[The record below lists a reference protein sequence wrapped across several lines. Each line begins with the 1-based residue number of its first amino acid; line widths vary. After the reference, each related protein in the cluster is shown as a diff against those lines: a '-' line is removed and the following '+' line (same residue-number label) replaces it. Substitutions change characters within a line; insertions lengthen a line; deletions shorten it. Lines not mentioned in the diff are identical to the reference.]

1 MKCRRHFFIP
11 FLPHIYGYNRK
22 HTTPR
27 REQNLWRKIFQKHS
41 STISWKGWGDDGYRA
56 ALEREKEAAERL
68 KETLTEEQMAMVE
81 QYHIAISATMGICE
95 LLAYKQGM
103 KDMASI
109 LK

>member
-1 MKCRRHFFIP
+1 MEKNILKAFQPNIVER
-11 FLPHIYGYNRK
+11 LGEVY
-22 HTTPR
+22 
-27 REQNLWRKIFQKHS
+27 WR
-41 STISWKGWGDDGYRA
+41 DNGYRA

-81 QYHIAISATMGICE
+81 QYHSAISATMGICE
-95 LLAYKQGM
+95 LLAYRQGM

>member
-1 MKCRRHFFIP
+1 MEKNILESFQPNIMER
-11 FLPHIYGYNRK
+11 LGKVY
-22 HTTPR
+22 
-27 REQNLWRKIFQKHS
+27 WRDKS
-41 STISWKGWGDDGYRA
+41 YRA
-56 ALEREKEAAERL
+56 AFEREKEATERL

-81 QYHIAISATMGICE
+81 QYHAAISFTMGICE

>member
-1 MKCRRHFFIP
+1 MEKNILEAFQPNIVER
-11 FLPHIYGYNRK
+11 LGEIY
-22 HTTPR
+22 
-27 REQNLWRKIFQKHS
+27 WR
-41 STISWKGWGDDGYRA
+41 DDGYREA
-56 ALEREKEAAERL
+56 IEREKEAAERL

-81 QYHIAISATMGICE
+81 QYHAAISFTMGICE

>member
-1 MKCRRHFFIP
+1 MEKNI
-11 FLPHIYGYNRK
+11 L
-22 HTTPR
+22 
-27 REQNLWRKIFQKHS
+27 EAFQHNIMERLGKF
-41 STISWKGWGDDGYRA
+41 TGGMMVTGRQ
-56 ALEREKEAAERL
+56 LREKEAAERL

-103 KDMASI
+103 KDMVSI